1 MQILFLIIG
10 IVAGAIVML
19 LIMMSKSSS
28 ANKLA
33 EAKFIESDRQ
43 CGILNDRLQQTALQ
57 LKSVEDML
65 QSERKLSAEFN
76 SSLSEQRIISE
87 HLREK
92 LENEKVEIEKIHKQ
106 FTAEF
111 ENLSTK
117 ILEDKSK
124 KFTEQNRTN
133 IEVILNPLSEKIKEF
148 EQKVEQS
155 YKIESA
161 ERNSLKGEIK
171 SLMELNKQI
180 SDEANNL
187 ARALK
192 GDTKKQGNW
201 GEIIL
206 ERILERSGLTKGSE
220 YELQFS
226 TSNDDGRRIQPDVVV
241 HLPDNKHIII
251 DSKVSLIAYEAMVN
265 STTDDEREG
274 FLKEHI
280 NSVRNH
286 IRILGEKNYYSS
298 QDLSSPD
305 FVLIFMPIEPSF
317 STAIQ
322 ADAEL
327 FNYAWDRKIVLVS
340 PSTLLAT
347 LKTVSAIWKQEK
359 QTKNALEIA
368 RVGGALYD
376 KFFNFLK
383 DMTSI
388 GDKIKSAQQSHDDAM
403 NKLTSGSG
411 NILKKVEE
419 LKKLGAKTSKEISQT
434 LLEQSEEQD
443 VDETSR

>member
-1 MQILFLIIG
+1 MQIIFLIIG
-10 IVAGAIVML
+10 LLAGVAITL
-19 LIMMSKSSS
+19 LYTMSRSSTI
-28 ANKLA
+28 KK
-33 EAKFIESDRQ
+33 ETEVKYYDVDRERS
-43 CGILNDRLQQTALQ
+43 ILNDRLQQTIIQ
-57 LKSVEDML
+57 LKTSDEL
-65 QSERKLSAEFN
+65 LETERKLAG
-76 SSLSEQRIISE
+76 SLSNSMAEQRIISE
-87 HLREK
+87 NLREK
-92 LENEKVEIEKIHKQ
+92 LENQKKEMEEIHQK
-106 FTAEF
+106 FTSEF
-111 ENLSTK
+111 ENLSSK
-117 ILEDKSK
+117 ILDEKSK

-133 IEVILNPLSEKIKEF
+133 LDVILTPLKDKIKEF

-171 SLMELNKQI
+171 NLIELNKQI

-187 ARALK
+187 TRALK

-201 GEIIL
+201 GEVIL

-220 YELQFS
+220 YEMQFS
-226 TSNDDGRRIQPDVVV
+226 TNNDEGKRIQPDVVL

-251 DSKVSLIAYEAMVN
+251 DAKVSLVAYESLVN
-265 STTDDEREG
+265 ATTEEDREN

-280 NSVRNH
+280 NSVRSH
-286 IRILGEKNYYSS
+286 IKILGEKNYYSS
-298 QDLSSPD
+298 QELNTPD

-317 STAIQ
+317 GIAIQ

-359 QTKNALEIA
+359 QTRNALEIA

-376 KFFNFLK
+376 KFYNFLK
-383 DMTSI
+383 DMTNI
-388 GDKIKSAQQSHDDAM
+388 GEKIKSAQLSHDEAM
-403 NKLTSGSG
+403 NKLTKGNG
-411 NILKKVEE
+411 NIIKKVEE
-419 LKKLGAKTSKEISQT
+419 LKTLGAKSTKDIPQE
-434 LLEQSEEQD
+434 LLEKAEESD
-443 VDETSR
+443 LGTNF